1 MRMWG
6 LLLVASVVIGL
17 SPVALAGI
25 EDGDVRVGAGIAAVA
40 YSEDELE
47 GLGTDVTAVTISSG
61 ALLQIGIVPS
71 ELTEIGVKLG
81 LWFRETEVDALGID
95 SKSTTVRV
103 VPYGALNFAVGDSV
117 YLSPTVGMGYSGLF
131 SDTIDIDSFML
142 DAGLEAKIF
151 VAKDASIDV
160 GFFVTYETG
169 KADVEGFFADY
180 KNLDYDNITI
190 GPRIKISI
198 WP

>member
-6 LLLVASVVIGL
+6 LLLVASVVVGL

-40 YSEDELE
+40 YGEDELE
-47 GLGTDVTAVTISSG
+47 GLETDVTAVTISSG
-61 ALLQIGIVPS
+61 ALLQIGIVPN
-71 ELTEIGVKLG
+71 ELTEVGVKLG
-81 LWFRETEVDALGID
+81 LWFRETKVDALGID

-117 YLSPTVGMGYSGLF
+117 YLSPTVGMGYSGLL

-169 KADVEGFFADY
+169 KADVEGLFGDY
-180 KNLDYDNITI
+180 KNLDYDDITI